1 MASRVSDRE
10 KLPASLLA
18 ADASAHR
25 RHALHDEARQWPQ
38 TNCYVDLWVEVL
50 HALQLDP
57 VAALAFTLAVDFE
70 GDQWTFF
77 KFPLADL
84 RRLYGID
91 VQELSVWRPLVEHV
105 EMQVTRGRLVIVE
118 VDAWWLPDT
127 AGTSYRAQHDKTSIA
142 VQMIDRPARALG
154 YFHNSGC
161 YSLEGDD
168 FDGLFA
174 RADGALAPYVE
185 FVKLDALVRRGE
197 RESAAHAVALAR
209 AHLAGR
215 PSSNPFVAYRDRIG
229 ADVTWLG
236 SRGIASFH
244 AYAFATLRQCGSA
257 HELAATFV
265 RWLSHHAAELDRAAL
280 MDCAADFDAIA
291 ASTKAMQFALA
302 RAARGKRVADFTG
315 TLDEMTGHWNAGMGR
330 LDAALGG

>member
-1 MASRVSDRE
+1 MSDRQ
-10 KLPASLLA
+10 KLPASILTVE
-18 ADASAHR
+18 ASTHR
-25 RHALHDEARQWPQ
+25 RHALHDDARQWPQ
-38 TNCYVDLWVEVL
+38 TNCYVDLWVETL
-50 HALQLDP
+50 HALHLDP
-57 VAALAFTLAVDFE
+57 VAALAFTLAIDFE

-84 RRLYGID
+84 RLLYGID

-105 EMQVTRGRLVIVE
+105 EVQVARGRLVIVE

-127 AGTSYRAQHDKTSIA
+127 AGTSYRARHEKTSIA
-142 VQMIDRPARALG
+142 VLAIDRPARALG
-154 YFHNSGC
+154 YFHNSG
-161 YSLEGDD
+161 YHALTGDD

-197 RESAAHAVALAR
+197 RESAATAVALAR

-215 PSSNPFVAYRDRIG
+215 PASNPFVAYRDRIAG
-229 ADVTWLG
+229 DVTWLG
-236 SRGIASFH
+236 GQGIESFH

-265 RWLSHHAAELDRAAL
+265 RWLSQHAAEVDRAAL
-280 MDCAADFDAIA
+280 SDCAADFDAIA

-302 RAARGKRVADFTG
+302 RTARGKRVADFTG
-315 TLDEMTGHWNAGMGR
+315 LLDEMAGHWNAGMGR